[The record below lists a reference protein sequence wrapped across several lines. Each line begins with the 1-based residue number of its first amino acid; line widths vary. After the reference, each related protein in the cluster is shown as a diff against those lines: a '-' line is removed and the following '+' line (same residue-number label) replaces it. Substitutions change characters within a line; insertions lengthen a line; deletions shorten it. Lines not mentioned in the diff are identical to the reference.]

1 MTKRI
6 VIACDGTWNHPDQVK
21 VKDKDRNEVKKEEV
35 TPTNVVKLALGL
47 SPQDAEGHEQVV
59 FYERGVGTGGLVDR
73 LGGGAVGIGLSRNV
87 QSPYAYLAQTYEPGD
102 VLYLFGFSRGA
113 YTARS
118 LAGLI
123 NNCGILRPEHA
134 DRIDDAYK
142 LYRDTAA
149 ATLPSGNE
157 ARLFRRTYAQEDR
170 TKIRLLGVWDTVGA
184 LGVPVPAPVPKALR
198 KWLTQS
204 WSFHDMK
211 LGSQIEHA
219 VHALAIDERR
229 RPFEP
234 TPMLKQKDAPP
245 QQTLEQVWFAGVHSD
260 VGGSYRDPDLADITL
275 LWMADHAR
283 NRGLVFR
290 DGWFTRTSAPTAERR
305 ATGQDV
311 SPDALGAP
319 HDSMTLPY
327 RLLRPLTR
335 DLSAAPG
342 SRIASSVERRL
353 AADVCEYDPP
363 NVAGHLID
371 PVPVTDAP
379 G

>member
-6 VIACDGTWNHPDQVK
+6 VIACDGTWNRPDQGK
-21 VKDKDRNEVKKEEV
+21 GQEV
-35 TPTNVVKLALGL
+35 TPTNVVKLALGVAA
-47 SPQDAEGHEQVV
+47 QDAQGHEQAV

-87 QSPYAYLAQTYEPGD
+87 RSPYAYLAQAYEPGD

-123 NNCGILRPEHA
+123 NNCGILRPEHV
-134 DRIDDAYK
+134 DRVDDAYR
-142 LYRDTAA
+142 LYRATAA
-149 ATLPSGNE
+149 STMPSGNE
-157 ARLFRRTYAQEDR
+157 ARLFRRSYAQEDR
-170 TKIRLLGVWDTVGA
+170 TKIHVLGVWDTVGA

-204 WSFHDMK
+204 WSFHDMR

-234 TPMLKQKDAPP
+234 TPMLKQDDAPP
-245 QQTLEQVWFAGVHSD
+245 EQTLDQVWFAGVHSD
-260 VGGSYRDPDLADITL
+260 VGGSYCDPELADITL
-275 LWMADHAR
+275 LWMAGHAAQ
-283 NRGLVFR
+283 RGLALR
-290 DGWFTRTSAPTAERR
+290 DGWLTRTPAPTAERR
-305 ATGQDV
+305 ATGEDV
-311 SPDALGAP
+311 SPDALGAL

-327 RLLRPLTR
+327 RLLGPLTR
-335 DLSAAPG
+335 DLSVAPG
-342 SRIASSVERRL
+342 SPVASSVVRRL
-353 AADVCEYDPP
+353 DAAALAYDPP
-363 NVAGHLID
+363 NVAGQLADPAPVID
-371 PVPVTDAP
+371 TPA